1 MVKRFYE
8 AAAVVAAADGFTV
21 VLDGRPARTP
31 GGVSLILSNRPLA
44 QAVTEEW
51 AAQDDTI
58 DPRSMPLTGLANA
71 AIDLGGGGRRAMVD
85 GACAYAA
92 TDLLC
97 YRAETPRDLAA
108 RQARAWQ
115 PLLDWAAE
123 THGTRLRVTRGVVPV
138 VQPPAVLAELGR
150 VVADLDDIRLAA
162 VSATAGTTG
171 SLVIALALGAG
182 HIDAG
187 EAWEAAQVDENFQRE
202 QWGED
207 AEDTARRARIKADI
221 EAAWRFAVLCRD
233 AGKLGPP

>member
-8 AAAVVAAADGFTV
+8 AAAVVAATDGFTV
-21 VLDGRPARTP
+21 ALDGRPVRTP

-44 QAVTEEW
+44 QAVAEEW

-71 AIDLGGGGRRAMVD
+71 AIDLGGGGRRTMVER
-85 GACAYAA
+85 ACAYAA

-97 YRAETPRDLAA
+97 YRAETPRDLVE

-123 THGTRLRVTRGVVPV
+123 THGARLRVTRGVVPV
-138 VQPPAVLAELGR
+138 VQPPAALAALGR
-150 VVADLDDIRLAA
+150 AVADLDDVRLAA
-162 VSATAGTTG
+162 VSATAGPTG
-171 SLVIALALGAG
+171 SLVIALALVAG

-221 EAAWRFAVLCRD
+221 EAAGRFAVLGRD
-233 AGKLGPP
+233 A